1 MPKSEKKLKGK
12 AWVVSVSMGLG
23 HQRTAY
29 PLINFSPD
37 KKFINAN
44 DYDQI
49 PENDKK
55 IWENSRKFYELISN
69 IEKIPI
75 IGKVSFGLFDQFQK
89 VQKLYPKNENLSPSF
104 VLKQIY
110 SLIQKGWGKHLI
122 ENLKQ
127 KNKELP
133 FLTTFFIPAFM
144 AEYYNYPAKIC
155 CVICDVDISRS
166 WVAPN
171 PEQSRIIYFAP
182 TELVIQKLLKYGVK
196 QENIFLTGYP
206 LPKENL
212 GSYQKY
218 QIAKKNLKN
227 RILNLDPKKNYQKQ
241 YDVLIKK
248 YLGKLP
254 KEANH
259 KLTIMFSIGGTGVQK
274 EIAAQAL
281 KSLAYMLQNESI
293 NFIIGSG
300 TKEENKEFFL
310 KELLKL
316 RLGLNID
323 RNIFI
328 ISNPSPIKYFKMFNE
343 ALNQTDILWTKPSE
357 LSFYA
362 GLGIPIIIAP
372 PLGSHEKINEKWLI
386 EIGAGIK
393 QQDPRFTHEWLFD
406 LIREGKLAEAAMQGF
421 IEIKKDGIWEIE
433 KAIKF
438 SSLNS

>member
-1 MPKSEKKLKGK
+1 MPKQEKKPKGK
-12 AWVVSVSMGLG
+12 AWIVSVSIGLDYE
-23 HQRTAY
+23 RTAY
-29 PLINFSPD
+29 PLINLSPD
-37 KKFINAN
+37 KKLISAN
-44 DYDQI
+44 SYDNI

-55 IWENSRKFYELISN
+55 IWENTRKFYELISN
-69 IEKIPI
+69 LEKIPV
-75 IGKVSFGLFDQFQK
+75 IGKISFELFDQFQK
-89 VQKLYPKNENLSPSF
+89 IQKLYPKNENISPTF
-104 VLKQIY
+104 VLKQAY

-122 ENLKQ
+122 ESLKS

-155 CVICDVDISRS
+155 CVICDADISRS

-182 TELVIQKLLKYGVK
+182 TELATQKLLKYGVK

-212 GSYQKY
+212 GTYQKY

-227 RILNLDPKKNYQKQ
+227 RILNLDPKKIYQKQ
-241 YDVLIKK
+241 YEALIKK

-259 KLTIMFSIGGTGVQK
+259 KLTIMFSIGGAGAQK
-274 EIAAQAL
+274 EIVSQAL

-293 NFIIGSG
+293 NFIIASG

-328 ISNPSPIKYFKMFNE
+328 ISNPSSIKYFKMFNE

-362 GLGIPIIIAP
+362 GLGLPIIIAP

-386 EIGAGIK
+386 ETGAGIK

-421 IEIKKDGIWEIE
+421 IEIKKDGAWEIE

-438 SSLNS
+438 SSLNF